1 MRNVNKYEHL
11 TAALHR
17 AAVSALFS
25 LVVQLI
31 TYCVVK
37 SHFILLFEQIKKE
50 RKKEKWS
57 FCLILS
63 REIFY
68 VTIALCLNIL

>member
-11 TAALHR
+11 TPALHR

-31 TYCVVK
+31 TYCVVE

-50 RKKEKWS
+50 RKKREMQ
-57 FCLILS
+57 LLS
-63 REIFY
+63 DI
-68 VTIALCLNIL
+68 VT